1 MSQEVIY
8 LVFVQ
13 KTNED
18 ELQVIG
24 AYKKEDDAK
33 QFIVNNFNAF
43 VSIFYEP
50 IGLYA

>member
-8 LVFVQ
+8 LVFVR
-13 KTNED
+13 KTADD

-33 QFIVNNFNAF
+33 LFVVNNFNAF
-43 VSIFYEP
+43 VEIFYES
-50 IGLYA
+50 IGLYV